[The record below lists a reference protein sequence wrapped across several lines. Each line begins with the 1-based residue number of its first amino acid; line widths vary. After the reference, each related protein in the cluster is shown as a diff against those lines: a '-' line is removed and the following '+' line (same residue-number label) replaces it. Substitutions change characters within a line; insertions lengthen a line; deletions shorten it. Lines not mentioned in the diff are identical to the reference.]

1 MIKKKNN
8 KKGFTLVEL
17 LAVIVI
23 LLAISVVAIPSISAG
38 MERSKA
44 KTNENKQKILA
55 SYGELYFS
63 EHQTDTSKCVQVSTL
78 KTYFNLSAEETQ
90 DANGNDFTG
99 AIKYNSSKN
108 MYEYKENENC

>member
-1 MIKKKNN
+1 MTKKKNN

-55 SYGELYFS
+55 SYGELYYS
-63 EHQTDTSKCVQVSTL
+63 EHQNDTTKCVPVSTL
-78 KTYFNLSAEETQ
+78 KSYFTLSDEETQ
-90 DANGNDFTG
+90 DADGNEFTG
-99 AIKYNSSKN
+99 VIKYNNSKK
-108 MYEYKENENC
+108 MYEYKDNC

>member
-44 KTNENKQKILA
+44 KTNENMDSVGNKDA
-55 SYGELYFS
+55 
-63 EHQTDTSKCVQVSTL
+63 VVSNAVVML
-78 KTYFNLSAEETQ
+78 RKDE
-90 DANGNDFTG
+90 
-99 AIKYNSSKN
+99 K
-108 MYEYKENENC
+108 